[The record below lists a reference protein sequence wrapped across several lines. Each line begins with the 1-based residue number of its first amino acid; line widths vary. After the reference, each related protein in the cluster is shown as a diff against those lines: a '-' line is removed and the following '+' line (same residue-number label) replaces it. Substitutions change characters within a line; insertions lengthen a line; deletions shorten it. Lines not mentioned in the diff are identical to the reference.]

1 MCLNFC
7 FWVNVTEVPP
17 CDIQK
22 VTFRP
27 FELDRVEAWSRKSVP
42 SPHTDPACVEEVPT
56 LPRGGDYRIQIGKY
70 TFMGDC
76 WKVDKDNFCLTLSWP
91 MFARCSTP
99 CFCGILRLFWII
111 HFFTSF
117 LCLPLYSW
125 SEGTL
130 LSVLP
135 VAWIFNSL
143 CVPSLCRVCA
153 YIIPTKSLKVS
164 FCKRFSKHIM

>member
-1 MCLNFC
+1 M
-7 FWVNVTEVPP
+7 
-17 CDIQK
+17 
-22 VTFRP
+22 
-27 FELDRVEAWSRKSVP
+27 FEFLFLSKCHWGPYLWHSEGDFQAIGARRGGGLGRKSVP

-135 VAWIFNSL
+135 IAWIFNSL